1 MNKLGQVSLLIG
13 ISMLM
18 AVLSVLALGHSQ
30 TNVPVLGIAMLA
42 LWLLPAKTVSSWL
55 LWLGLS
61 GFLWGLPEQPLALS
75 IGLLMLFP
83 LLNVAFSSKGTWQVG
98 ILLLSIVGAM
108 NVGLMALQ
116 GEGKLS
122 GSASFTLIQIASVVL
137 IWIAARSWR
146 PIASELPWVFG
157 VLLVLCVMG
166 EAIFALFSLSIIA
179 MVMALQHISKTEYFD
194 WIGRLSWI
202 LPSMAFA
209 CVAVVPYFS
218 VDSSIFVSWL
228 LVLGGGL
235 LGEFL
240 LDDSTEEEIH

>member
-1 MNKLGQVSLLIG
+1 MNKVGQVSVLIG
-13 ISMLM
+13 VSMLM
-18 AVLSVLALGHSQ
+18 AVLSVLSLGHTQYS
-30 TNVPVLGIAMLA
+30 VPTLGIAMLA
-42 LWLLPAKTVSSWL
+42 LWLLPAKTVSAWL

-61 GFLWGLPEQPLALS
+61 GFLWALPDQPLALS
-75 IGLLMLFP
+75 ISLLMLIP

-122 GSASFTLIQIASVVL
+122 GSASFTVMQIACVVL
-137 IWIAARSWR
+137 IWVAGRSWR
-146 PIASELPWVFG
+146 PIINELPWVFG

-166 EAIFALFSLSIIA
+166 EAVFALFVLSIIA
-179 MVMALQHISKTEYFD
+179 MVMALQRIAKTEYAD
-194 WIGRLSWI
+194 WVGRLSWI
-202 LPSMAFA
+202 LPTMGFA
-209 CVAVVPYFS
+209 CVAVVPYFV